1 MKKRKTIGVLALSLM
16 LGTGMTG
23 CKSSGTTDTLVTID
37 VKADYPE
44 KEMILQDFMDEEYI
58 PLETNEE
65 FITQGSVM
73 AIGNEFII
81 VKNHIND
88 GNIYIFDRK
97 TGKGLRKIN
106 RMGQGA
112 EEYTFINGIVLDED
126 RDEMFVNS
134 ISMKKIFVYDL
145 QGNFKRSFNHTEGA
159 EYMEVYNYDKDN
171 LIRYDMSV
179 YYKEGEKRG
188 DQSYHALIS
197 KKDGSVTRNI
207 PIPFDVV
214 KAPFIQNGDAV
225 AVASVRSITPCR
237 DSWFLT
243 ETSSDTVYRYAPD
256 NSEPIPFLAKR
267 PTVDPEMFLSM
278 GVVTDRYYFMQA
290 IEKKFNFE
298 KRRGFAS
305 IGLMYDKQENAVFNP
320 VVLNADNSKNV
331 DLFSRAGDGEVATF
345 QDLLVDRLLDAYQNG
360 ELKGRLKEIA
370 AGLNEESNPVIMVI
384 KYR

>member
-1 MKKRKTIGVLALSLM
+1 
-16 LGTGMTG
+16 
-23 CKSSGTTDTLVTID
+23 
-37 VKADYPE
+37 
-44 KEMILQDFMDEEYI
+44 
-58 PLETNEE
+58 
-65 FITQGSVM
+65 
-73 AIGNEFII
+73 
-81 VKNHIND
+81 
-88 GNIYIFDRK
+88 
-97 TGKGLRKIN
+97 
-106 RMGQGA
+106 MGQGA
-112 EEYTFINGIVLDED
+112 EEYTFINSIVLDED

-345 QDLLVDRLLDAYQNG
+345 QNLSADRLLDAYQNG